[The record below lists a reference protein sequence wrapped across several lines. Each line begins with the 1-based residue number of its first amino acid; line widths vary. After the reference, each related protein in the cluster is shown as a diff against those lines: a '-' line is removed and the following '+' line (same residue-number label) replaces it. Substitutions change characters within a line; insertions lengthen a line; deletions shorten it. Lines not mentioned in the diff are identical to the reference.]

1 MAANGYHAPEVVR
14 PLKAGIY
21 APIPS
26 FFQPETEDL
35 GTSCSYCTFIP
46 KLY

>member
-26 FFQPETEDL
+26 FFLPETEDL
-35 GTSCSYCTFIP
+35 GMSASCNIFVPNFC
-46 KLY
+46 